1 MDTVIEQMVDARL
14 HTDRYQ
20 PKSKERASLAA
31 HHIVAT
37 EVYHAATITTSLT
50 FWLVHLRYEA

>member
-1 MDTVIEQMVDARL
+1 MNTVIEQTDDARL
-14 HTDRYQ
+14 HTDRCQ
-20 PKSKERASLAA
+20 PKPKERASLAA
-31 HHIVAT
+31 HHIGAT